1 MILKIIG
8 CAVAVATSV
17 IAAGSIVSAEKR
29 RTAQLYALARLTEH
43 IGRQIENFSTPISEI
58 LRTADPSLLHE
69 CGSSSPAT
77 VSFGDFIKG
86 CDLAL
91 SEEEKRTLFA
101 FSAELGRGF
110 KDEQVKSCTLC
121 SAQLRALAD
130 SAAEQLPKKRKVTYT
145 LFVCSALALVIIL
158 A

>member
-8 CAVAVATSV
+8 SAVAVASSI

-43 IGRQIENFSTPISEI
+43 IGRQIENFSTPVHQI
-58 LRTADPSLLHE
+58 LKNADPSLLHE

-77 VSFGDFIKG
+77 ENFGDFINS

-91 SEEEKRTLFA
+91 NEEEKRTLSA
-101 FSAELGRGF
+101 FSAELGRRF
-110 KDEQVKSCTLC
+110 RDEQVKSCALC
-121 SAQLRALAD
+121 SAQLYEMANTVAQ
-130 SAAEQLPKKRKVTYT
+130 QLPKKQKVTYT

>member
-1 MILKIIG
+1 MLKIIG
-8 CAVAVATSV
+8 SAVAVAASV
-17 IAAGSIVSAEKR
+17 IAAGSVVSAEKR

-43 IGRQIENFSTPISEI
+43 IGRQIENFSTPVSEI
-58 LRTADPSLLHE
+58 LKTADLSLLRE

-77 VSFGDFIKG
+77 ESFVDFLNS

-91 SEEEKRTLFA
+91 SEEEKRTLFT
-101 FSAELGRGF
+101 FSAELGRRF
-110 KDEQVKSCTLC
+110 RDEQVKSCAIF
-121 SAQLRALAD
+121 SAKLYEIAN
-130 SAAEQLPKKRKVTYT
+130 SAAQQLPKKRKVTYT